1 MYYLIFFVLG
11 FFFMVNLKSKDD
23 GIKDQWSLKEKI
35 NQNSLEKQLVASTK
49 LKDKEFPNIHFT
61 LNMVC
66 SDGDLILV
74 IKSNSS
80 KIVDGNYEVLEFD
93 LDWSSGFVFP
103 GDNSRGSTITTRNGN
118 SIINYGVYNY
128 DFTDSNRK
136 WYSNVIY
143 MNVDHTLPSGIG
155 QNAPIVINSNPK
167 TKAFMSLGLGF
178 QSEHLVDYQTDKF
191 FTSNEWYIK
200 LPTVKGTP
208 IIKID
213 LNSQSLKKIYDDCK
227 WKPAFTQT
235 IVSDSNVHSLST
247 TEIDK
252 RSVIDQEVVYQ
263 NDIEENFIREQEKKE
278 EISDSNKSKDAI
290 SNNKIAKNENI
301 KTAGDLLMKIL
312 DYSQENGGLDYEVQ
326 IQHLKQEIEA
336 LPKPEKQNKKEARQ
350 KDEKGVALVNAGD
363 FDGAASMFEEAHNF
377 NKGDVEI
384 LNNLGFTYLKL
395 GRLEDAEKTIIETL
409 SINPSR
415 AIAWGTLGDVFAQKG
430 DINRAV
436 ACFSNNLRFSK
447 NKLKTI
453 HSFKKWNENEE
464 SLNLI
469 KARKNFIDWAE
480 LHLVDIDIND

>member
-1 MYYLIFFVLG
+1 MYYLICFVLG
-11 FFFMVNLKSKDD
+11 FFFMVNMKSKDD

-35 NQNSLEKQLVASTK
+35 NQNSLEKQLVASTQ
-49 LKDKEFPNIHFT
+49 LKDKEFPNIQFT

-66 SDGDLILV
+66 SDGDFILV

-80 KIVDGNYEVLEFD
+80 KIVDGNYESLEFD

-155 QNAPIVINSNPK
+155 QNAPIVINSNSNPE

-178 QSEHLVDYQTDKF
+178 QPEHLVDYQTDKF

-213 LNSQSLKKIYDDCK
+213 LNSQSLKKIYGDCK

-252 RSVIDQEVVYQ
+252 RSVIDQQVVYQ

-278 EISDSNKSKDAI
+278 EMSDSNKSKDAI
-290 SNNKIAKNENI
+290 SNNKIAKNEKI
-301 KTAGDLLMKIL
+301 KDL
-312 DYSQENGGLDYEVQ
+312 DSEEEN
-326 IQHLKQEIEA
+326 
-336 LPKPEKQNKKEARQ
+336 
-350 KDEKGVALVNAGD
+350 
-363 FDGAASMFEEAHNF
+363 
-377 NKGDVEI
+377 
-384 LNNLGFTYLKL
+384 
-395 GRLEDAEKTIIETL
+395 
-409 SINPSR
+409 SISN
-415 AIAWGTLGDVFAQKG
+415 
-430 DINRAV
+430 INRAKELTENTKNNSEIEKISSPV
-436 ACFSNNLRFSK
+436 YTASFDCNKASIPSEKVICNSSKLSTLDIELSKTYKEVRMISSNTEQLKHEQIQFIKLIRACSDNESCIQENYSK
-447 NKLKTI
+447 RIFELK
-453 HSFKKWNENEE
+453 KA
-464 SLNLI
+464 LN
-469 KARKNFIDWAE
+469 
-480 LHLVDIDIND
+480 